1 MKGLLG
7 IGAVFAFFL
16 FGLVEVLA
24 VERVP
29 QTDFRLQSVQA
40 DFSQEK
46 HLKILV
52 RPIFSQGQFFF
63 QAPGSLRWEY
73 KDPIHSILLMHGG
86 KIRKFIDRNGRL
98 VEDRGMRLDAMQ
110 VVLGE
115 ISGWLEGKFTDNATF
130 RTSFINE
137 QTILLTPKEAS
148 LEAYIS
154 SIELKLADQRGLLRS
169 VTIFEGPD
177 SFTRLLFSNT
187 VLNQSIPVEIFS
199 LP

>member
-1 MKGLLG
+1 MKGVLGAGAAVLFFLLG
-7 IGAVFAFFL
+7 FVAVQAA
-16 FGLVEVLA
+16 EQ
-24 VERVP
+24 VP
-29 QTDFRLQSVQA
+29 KTDFLLQSVQA

-52 RPIFSQGQFFF
+52 RPILSKGRFLF

-73 KDPIHSILLMHGG
+73 KDPFRSILLMHGG
-86 KIRKFIDRNGRL
+86 KVRKFIDRDGRL

-130 RTSFINE
+130 KTSVIDE
-137 QTILLTPKEAS
+137 QTILLTPNEES
-148 LEAYIS
+148 LTAFIS

-169 VTIFEGPD
+169 VTIFEGPE

-187 VLNQSIPVEIFS
+187 VLNRAVPVEVFS
-199 LP
+199 GP